1 MIHYLAIKDQNVPV
15 RTALPATKISPVYLQ
30 QQFFLHL
37 KQQMAQINNRRS
49 PSPVPGVNRP
59 ASIPMRPP
67 VSKANNLTRTTAAAT
82 IPPQHHQ
89 LPVNTRN
96 PNELVITES
105 SIDIF
110 DSFSDYEAA
119 QYRLNVIKP
128 LLYRFLESSLQP
140 SMPKKLSSLPEGLEY
155 DLIAAI
161 KKNISINQDEANS
174 SQKAYTETLR
184 SFKEEQE
191 EFWNIFRELD
201 DEFVDLSQVYNKI
214 NNQMDE
220 DEEISYTS
228 L

>member
-1 MIHYLAIKDQNVPV
+1 
-15 RTALPATKISPVYLQ
+15 
-30 QQFFLHL
+30 
-37 KQQMAQINNRRS
+37 
-49 PSPVPGVNRP
+49 
-59 ASIPMRPP
+59 
-67 VSKANNLTRTTAAAT
+67 
-82 IPPQHHQ
+82 
-89 LPVNTRN
+89 
-96 PNELVITES
+96 
-105 SIDIF
+105 
-110 DSFSDYEAA
+110 
-119 QYRLNVIKP
+119 
-128 LLYRFLESSLQP
+128 
-140 SMPKKLSSLPEGLEY
+140 MPKKLSSLPEGLEY